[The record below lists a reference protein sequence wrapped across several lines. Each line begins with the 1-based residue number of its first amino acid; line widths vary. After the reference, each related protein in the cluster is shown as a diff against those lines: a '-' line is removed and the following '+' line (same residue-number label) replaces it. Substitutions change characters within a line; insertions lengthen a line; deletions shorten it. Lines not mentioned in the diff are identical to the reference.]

1 MKKISDLIRDFE
13 TNCNP
18 QDIKVKHGDNDFE
31 VYPWIKPFIFSRL
44 QTGEKPKS
52 RDINMWF
59 QFKQIFSGWHFFF
72 VKYKTVIFSNS
83 LERRDLDDGVYD
95 KLFHYISMQK
105 SLHPSLTIEAKFP
118 SNYFPSNKY
127 KNPIC
132 VSRSFLFLKELVYR
146 KIFLRN
152 ISILNDQYLKSF
164 ILENDINVNINYA
177 IRKNIAQY
185 KVMYKFFKK
194 RPDIKHVFLTVS
206 YTNFGLIKACKEL
219 GIQVI
224 EIQHGVIN
232 TEHYGYNY
240 FYTPQKC
247 QYPDFLLTLGNA
259 DCEFFKNSPL
269 SKFLTPV
276 SIGSFIIEYYL
287 QKSSKTR
294 ASEKTRVVIS
304 LQDCETGVES
314 VKDFIRLAELNPMV
328 DFYFKRRRL
337 SIDFYTNQFCFPDNA
352 HFDETKNI
360 YDLMV
365 FCDFHL
371 TAYSSC
377 AIEALSLGTPNILY
391 NINDKANQYYSE
403 KLPKG
408 IYNNYCD
415 NVEMM
420 NGSLQDLV
428 KLKFQKD
435 AIRDSNNKN
444 IRANYKDNV
453 NSFLKNH
460 ISNEG

>member
-1 MKKISDLIRDFE
+1 MKKISDLIRELE

-18 QDIKVKHGDNDFE
+18 QEIKVKYGDNYFE
-31 VYPWIKPFIFSRL
+31 VYPWIKPFIFSSL
-44 QTGEKPKS
+44 QTGVKPKS
-52 RDINMWF
+52 RDTNMWF
-59 QFKQIFSGWHFFF
+59 QLKQIFSGWRLFFG
-72 VKYKTVIFSNS
+72 KYKTVIFSNS
-83 LERRDLDDGVYD
+83 LERRHLDDGVYD
-95 KLFHYISMQK
+95 KLFHYISTQK
-105 SLHPSLTIEAKFP
+105 SLQPSLTIEAKFP
-118 SNYFPSNKY
+118 SNHFSSKKY
-127 KNPIC
+127 KNSIC

-146 KIFLRN
+146 KMFLRN
-152 ISILNDQYLKSF
+152 TSILNDEYLKSF

-194 RPDIKHVFLTVS
+194 RPDLKQVFLTVS

-232 TEHYGYNY
+232 AEHYGYNY
-240 FYTPQKC
+240 FYTPQQC
-247 QYPDFLLTLGNA
+247 QYPDFLLTLGNT
-259 DCEFFKNSPL
+259 DCEFFKSSPL
-269 SKFLTPV
+269 SKFFTTV

-287 QKSSKTR
+287 QKSSLIPESTNT
-294 ASEKTRVVIS
+294 SVVIS

-337 SIDFYTNQFCFPDNA
+337 SIDFYTNQFIFPCNV

-391 NINDKANQYYSE
+391 NINNKAKEYYLE
-403 KLPKG
+403 KLPEG
-408 IYNNYCD
+408 NHTIYCD
-415 NVEMM
+415 SVEMM
-420 NGSLQDLV
+420 HKSLQDLMN
-428 KLKFQKD
+428 LKFHKND
-435 AIRDSNNKN
+435 ILDSNNKN
-444 IRANYKDNV
+444 IRANYNNNV
-453 NSFLKNH
+453 NSFLKNY
-460 ISNEG
+460 ILNEV

>member
-18 QDIKVKHGDNDFE
+18 QEIKVKYGDNDFE

-72 VKYKTVIFSNS
+72 GKYKTVIFSNS

-118 SNYFPSNKY
+118 SNHFPSKKY

-146 KIFLRN
+146 KFFLRN
-152 ISILNDQYLKSF
+152 ISILNDEYLKSF
-164 ILENDINVNINYA
+164 ILKNGIKVNTNYA

-194 RPDIKHVFLTVS
+194 RPEIKHVFLTVS

-240 FYTPQKC
+240 FYTPQQC

-259 DCEFFKNSPL
+259 DCVFFKNSPL

-294 ASEKTRVVIS
+294 VSEKTRVVIS

-314 VKDFIRLAELNPMV
+314 VKDFIRLAELNPSV

-337 SIDFYTNQFCFPDNA
+337 SMEFYSEQFTFPSNV
-352 HFDETKNI
+352 HFDNNKNI
-360 YDLMV
+360 YDLIV
-365 FCDFHL
+365 FCDVHL

-391 NINDKANQYYSE
+391 NLNDKANQYYSE
-403 KLPKG
+403 KLPRG
-408 IYNNYCD
+408 NHNIYCNS
-415 NVEMM
+415 VEMIH
-420 NGSLQDLV
+420 NSLQDLI
-428 KLKFQKD
+428 KSKCLTD
-435 AIRDSNNKN
+435 RIHDSNDNN
-444 IRANYKDNV
+444 IRSNYNNNV
-453 NSFLKNH
+453 NSFLKKY
-460 ISNEG
+460 ILNEV